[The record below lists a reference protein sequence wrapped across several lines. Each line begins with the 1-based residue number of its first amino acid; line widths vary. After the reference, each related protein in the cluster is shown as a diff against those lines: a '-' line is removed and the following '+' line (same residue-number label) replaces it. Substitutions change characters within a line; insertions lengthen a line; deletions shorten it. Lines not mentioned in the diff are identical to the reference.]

1 MPSKRPLASEK
12 GLAYRTRWTLADIE
26 ALSRKAQDHWNDAWA
41 RAGLHKDLELGVAL
55 TEIHR
60 RLAEIERL
68 AVALAERGEY
78 AGDEP
83 GGVYDI

>member
-1 MPSKRPLASEK
+1 MPSKRPLASES
-12 GLAYRTRWTLADIE
+12 GLAYRTQWTLKDIE
-26 ALSRKAQDHWNDAWA
+26 ALSRTAQGHWNDAWA
-41 RAGLHKDLELGVAL
+41 RATVHKDLELGVAL

-68 AVALAERGEY
+68 TVALLERGEY